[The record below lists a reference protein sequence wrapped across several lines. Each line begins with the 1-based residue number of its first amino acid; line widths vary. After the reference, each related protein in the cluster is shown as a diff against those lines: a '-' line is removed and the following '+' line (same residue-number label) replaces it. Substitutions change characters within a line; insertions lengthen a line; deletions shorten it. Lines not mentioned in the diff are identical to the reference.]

1 MIVMMPSTSDVAV
14 KLCTRL
20 VALWVISTVYSVSGV
35 TSPKLMPAW
44 QAATLMP
51 ESKQGEHT
59 LIGIALELRLQSK

>member
-1 MIVMMPSTSDVAV
+1 
-14 KLCTRL
+14 
-20 VALWVISTVYSVSGV
+20 
-35 TSPKLMPAW
+35 MPAW